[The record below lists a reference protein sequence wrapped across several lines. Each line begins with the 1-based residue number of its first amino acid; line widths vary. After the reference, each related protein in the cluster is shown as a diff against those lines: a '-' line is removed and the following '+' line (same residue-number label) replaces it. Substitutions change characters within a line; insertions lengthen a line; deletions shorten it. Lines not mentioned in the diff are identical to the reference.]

1 MQFTK
6 GKVANQRKLER
17 STQNLSKKRN
27 QYKNASSRAW
37 YDSRQV
43 KGYCSK
49 LRKVMNIGH
58 WTNISIA
65 NPPSRASKRRLP
77 Q

>member
-37 YDSRQV
+37 YASRQV
-43 KGYCSK
+43 KNASSQQVAQGDEYWPLDKHLNCK
-49 LRKVMNIGH
+49 PAFTRK
-58 WTNISIA
+58 
-65 NPPSRASKRRLP
+65 
-77 Q
+77 